1 MSLDC
6 AAQESESCD
15 LFWLRERFAESLNA
29 GLLAQERDR
38 GKDCC
43 AVLVFSHCQMCGRVF
58 VAQCCG
64 VSLAVCHV
72 SFCACFREFALMC
85 GLRDL
90 HCPNALRGLR
100 KTQQCPLLRHAR
112 WSSQANVDGHSAVDA
127 KFTHTEPFQTKLQE
141 DHFHV

>member
-1 MSLDC
+1 
-6 AAQESESCD
+6 
-15 LFWLRERFAESLNA
+15 
-29 GLLAQERDR
+29 
-38 GKDCC
+38 
-43 AVLVFSHCQMCGRVF
+43 
-58 VAQCCG
+58 
-64 VSLAVCHV
+64 
-72 SFCACFREFALMC
+72 MC